1 LLRNLSIKNY
11 ALIDQL
17 DAAFG
22 PGLNIV
28 TGETG
33 AGKTIIIDAVG
44 LILGERGDAAA
55 VRQGA
60 EKAVVEGIFTVS
72 GNRNIERLLRRN
84 DIDEGEDLILRREVS
99 AKGQGRAFIN
109 DTPATLALLK
119 EAGELL
125 VDLHGQH
132 EHQSLLRI
140 ATHLALLD
148 EYGRLGALAAEFAAA
163 FADGVKT
170 RTALRA
176 LRAREDLLRERRSL
190 VEFQLGEIDA
200 VAPEQDEEQRLERE
214 LEEL

>member
-1 LLRNLSIKNY
+1 MLRNLSIKNY

-84 DIDEGEDLILRREVS
+84 DIEV
-99 AKGQGRAFIN
+99 ARYERPAEPGQ
-109 DTPATLALLK
+109 
-119 EAGELL
+119 
-125 VDLHGQH
+125 
-132 EHQSLLRI
+132 
-140 ATHLALLD
+140 
-148 EYGRLGALAAEFAAA
+148 ALAHLTST
-163 FADGVKT
+163 GP
-170 RTALRA
+170 R
-176 LRAREDLLRERRSL
+176 
-190 VEFQLGEIDA
+190 EIDA
-200 VAPEQDEEQRLERE
+200 DISGKMPRRRATS
-214 LEEL
+214 